1 MIVFDNVTITFG
13 NGADALKD
21 ISFAVGAGEFVIVEG
36 HSGAGKTS
44 LMRAVIKDL
53 PISKGKIV
61 IEGDDISKIS
71 SKNLPLLRRK
81 VSVIFQDFKI
91 LMDRTVAENI
101 DLALDIIGLDGDVV
115 KKRRTELLE
124 LTGLVGKDNYFPIQ
138 LSGGELQR
146 VAIAR
151 ALAPQPKVL
160 FADEPTGNL
169 DAKTGLSII
178 KLLQDINEQ
187 GTTVVMAT
195 HDLELVKDLK
205 LRRLRLEKGELVH
218 DSDHHHKHK
227 ADHHQYEKKVELSES
242 EEGEKHHSK
251 SEKDDEKST
260 QKEEKSD

>member
-13 NGADALKD
+13 NGGKALKD
-21 ISFAVGAGEFVIVEG
+21 ISFAVGEGEFVIVEG

-53 PISKGKIV
+53 PISHGKIV

-71 SKNLPLLRRK
+71 AKNLPLLRRK
-81 VSVIFQDFKI
+81 VSVIFQDFKL

-101 DLALDIIGLDGDVV
+101 DLALDIIGLDADLIA
-115 KKRRTELLE
+115 KRRTELLE
-124 LTGLVGKDNYFPIQ
+124 LTGLKGKENFFPIQ
-138 LSGGELQR
+138 LSGGETQR

-151 ALAPQPKVL
+151 ALSSQPKVL

-178 KLLQDINEQ
+178 KLLQDINEA

-205 LRRLRLEKGELVH
+205 LRRLRLDHGELVH
-218 DSDHHHKHK
+218 DSSVHHNHHK
-227 ADHHQYEKKVELSES
+227 KVASGDGQIDPEQSEVKP
-242 EEGEKHHSK
+242 E
-251 SEKDDEKST
+251 
-260 QKEEKSD
+260 

>member
-13 NGADALKD
+13 NGGKALKD
-21 ISFAVGAGEFVIVEG
+21 VSFAIGEGEFVIVEG

-44 LMRAVIKDL
+44 MMRAVIKDL
-53 PISKGKIV
+53 PISHGKIV

-71 SKNLPLLRRK
+71 AKNLPLLRRK
-81 VSVIFQDFKI
+81 VSVIFQDFKL

-101 DLALDIIGLDGDVV
+101 DLALDIIGLDSDLIA
-115 KKRRTELLE
+115 KRRTELLE
-124 LTGLVGKDNYFPIQ
+124 LTGLKGKENFFPVQ
-138 LSGGELQR
+138 LSGGETQR

-151 ALAPQPKVL
+151 ALSSQPKVL

-178 KLLQDINEQ
+178 KLLQDINEA

-205 LRRLRLEKGELVH
+205 LRRLRLDHGELVH
-218 DSDHHHKHK
+218 DSSVHHHHN
-227 ADHHQYEKKVELSES
+227 KKET
-242 EEGEKHHSK
+242 
-251 SEKDDEKST
+251 DEPEVKT
-260 QKEEKSD
+260 D

>member
-13 NGADALKD
+13 NGAHALTD
-21 ISFAVGAGEFVIVEG
+21 VSFAVGEGEFVIVEG

-53 PISKGKIV
+53 PISHGKIV
-61 IEGDDISKIS
+61 IEGDDLSKIS
-71 SKNLPLLRRK
+71 AKNLPLLRRK
-81 VSVIFQDFKI
+81 ISVVFQDFK
-91 LMDRTVAENI
+91 LLLDRTIAENI
-101 DLALDIIGLDGDVV
+101 DIALDIIGLEGDVV

-124 LTGLVGKDNYFPIQ
+124 LTGLKGKENYFPIQ
-138 LSGGELQR
+138 LSGGEVQR

-169 DAKTGLSII
+169 DAKTGMSII

-205 LRRLRLEKGELVH
+205 LRRLRLDEGKLVH
-218 DSDHHHKHK
+218 DSGAHKHHAK
-227 ADHHQYEKKVELSES
+227 PEDVK
-242 EEGEKHHSK
+242 
-251 SEKDDEKST
+251 DEKIL
-260 QKEEKSD
+260 

>member
-1 MIVFDNVTITFG
+1 MIVFDKVTITFG
-13 NGADALKD
+13 NGENALTD
-21 ISFAVGAGEFVIVEG
+21 VSFAIGEGEFVIVEG

-44 LMRAVIKDL
+44 MMRAVIKDL
-53 PISKGKIV
+53 PLTSGKIV
-61 IEGDDISKIS
+61 IDGDDLSKIS

-81 VSVIFQDFKI
+81 ISVIFQDFKI

-101 DLALDIIGLDGDVV
+101 DLALDIIGLEGDVIT
-115 KKRRTELLE
+115 KRRTELLD
-124 LTGLVGKDNYFPIQ
+124 LTGLSGKENFFPVQ
-138 LSGGELQR
+138 LSGGEIQR

-169 DAKTGLSII
+169 DAKTGMSII

-205 LRRLRLEKGELVH
+205 LRRLRLDEGKLVH
-218 DSDHHHKHK
+218 DSTAHKHHHK
-227 ADHHQYEKKVELSES
+227 SE
-242 EEGEKHHSK
+242 
-251 SEKDDEKST
+251 DEKVASDSAQT
-260 QKEEKSD
+260 DPVKAGKHSDKS